1 MELTAVQLNVSQV
14 KTNPKTVIWLN
25 PCHLSRPG
33 VMMIGWEAVP
43 GPYAD
48 CIRLA

>member
-1 MELTAVQLNVSQV
+1 MKLTAVQLKVSQV
-14 KTNPKTVIWLN
+14 KTKPKTVNCLK

-33 VMMIGWEAVP
+33 VMVIGWEAVP
-43 GPYAD
+43 EPYAD